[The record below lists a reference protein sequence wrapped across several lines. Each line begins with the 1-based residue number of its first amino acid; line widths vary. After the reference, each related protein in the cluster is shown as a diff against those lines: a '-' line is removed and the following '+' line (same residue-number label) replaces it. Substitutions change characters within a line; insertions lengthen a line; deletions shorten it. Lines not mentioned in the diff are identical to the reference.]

1 MTRPGI
7 HKSLEAM
14 QALHVSVI
22 FAEHSFRD
30 NPRNTQCSNATAI
43 DCRLQTR
50 PSLSRSVW
58 LRQTKCVPCEQ
69 RGGSRLR
76 RSIESCHVSVP
87 YPV

>member
-14 QALHVSVI
+14 QALRVI

-43 DCRLQTR
+43 DRRLQTR
-50 PSLSRSVW
+50 PSRYHTRFGFARLSVYLANGEVVVGYVPRSRV
-58 LRQTKCVPCEQ
+58 VM
-69 RGGSRLR
+69 
-76 RSIESCHVSVP
+76 
-87 YPV
+87 

>member
-1 MTRPGI
+1 MTWPGI
-7 HKSLEAM
+7 HKCLEPM

-50 PSLSRSVW
+50 PSSSVW
-58 LRQTKCVPCEQ
+58 LRQTKYVPCEL
-69 RGGSRLR
+69 RGDSRLR
-76 RSIESCHVSVP
+76 PSIESCHVSVP
-87 YPV
+87 YPA

>member
-14 QALHVSVI
+14 QALRVSVI

-30 NPRNTQCSNATAI
+30 NPRNPQCSNATVI

-50 PSLSRSVW
+50 PSRY
-58 LRQTKCVPCEQ
+58 RA
-69 RGGSRLR
+69 
-76 RSIESCHVSVP
+76 
-87 YPV
+87 

>member
-14 QALHVSVI
+14 QALCVSVI
-22 FAEHSFRD
+22 FSEHSFRD

-50 PSLSRSVW
+50 SSRYRTRFGFARLSVYLENGEVVVGYVPRSRV
-58 LRQTKCVPCEQ
+58 VM
-69 RGGSRLR
+69 
-76 RSIESCHVSVP
+76 
-87 YPV
+87 